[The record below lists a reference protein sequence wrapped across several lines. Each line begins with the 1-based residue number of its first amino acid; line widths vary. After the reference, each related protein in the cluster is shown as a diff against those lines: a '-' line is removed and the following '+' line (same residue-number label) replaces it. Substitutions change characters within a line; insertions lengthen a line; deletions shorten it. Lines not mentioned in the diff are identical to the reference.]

1 MGTEGAEGVEGV
13 AAAVEATAEEEEED
27 VFGTGAAA
35 AGLSADAAEE
45 SEVASSS
52 DESAV
57 RRGVRRDAE
66 AIAAKEQKLSS
77 TLGNPEEANHPSKAS
92 AQAVL
97 EGSQQAIFESKPRS
111 PQCCSPQQVRALL
124 ASWSSWRR
132 A

>member
-35 AGLSADAAEE
+35 AGLSVDTAEE

-66 AIAAKEQKLSS
+66 AIER
-77 TLGNPEEANHPSKAS
+77 SK
-92 AQAVL
+92 
-97 EGSQQAIFESKPRS
+97 KPTPR
-111 PQCCSPQQVRALL
+111 
-124 ASWSSWRR
+124 
-132 A
+132 

>member
-35 AGLSADAAEE
+35 AGLSVDTAEE

-66 AIAAKEQKLSS
+66 AIEEKAAT
-77 TLGNPEEANHPSKAS
+77 TLGNPEEANHCNPATQTAAPVLKRCCYSRARSK
-92 AQAVL
+92 
-97 EGSQQAIFESKPRS
+97 AIFE
-111 PQCCSPQQVRALL
+111 
-124 ASWSSWRR
+124 
-132 A
+132 